1 MRYLPLTTDDRN
13 KMLSEIGVGDIEEL
27 FKDVPNDALLKGAI
41 DLPSHIIYTIPA

>member
-27 FKDVPNDALLKGAI
+27 FKDVPNDALLKERNE
-41 DLPSHIIYTIPA
+41 PSISQK